1 MQRNSNRGAGHPLPR
16 ICKRSLAAHFYARDS
31 AIAIHWPALIFG
43 GIPEMPLYRT
53 LPSMVAPALCCMLAA
68 MVMPARAAMPS
79 AGRAGQAIEQVL
91 LTQTAGLPGKVRI
104 TVDTQR
110 LDALPPCEAPEA
122 FLPPGVRPWGRI
134 SVGVR
139 CNESPPWTRYV
150 AAHIAL
156 VANYYVAARPIA
168 AGQALT
174 PADVAVREGDLS
186 ALPASVVVD
195 PAQLSGVVAS
205 NRIASGVPIR
215 RELLRGMVLV
225 QQGQS
230 IKLVTRGAGFVASAE
245 GKAMTDAAA
254 GAVVQV
260 KIQGGQLLSGIVQPD
275 GSVERNN

>member
-1 MQRNSNRGAGHPLPR
+1 
-16 ICKRSLAAHFYARDS
+16 
-31 AIAIHWPALIFG
+31 
-43 GIPEMPLYRT
+43 MPLYRT
-53 LPSMVAPALCCMLAA
+53 LLSLVAPALCCVLVAAA
-68 MVMPARAAMPS
+68 MTARGATPPSGS
-79 AGRAGQAIEQVL
+79 AGQVIEQFLVA
-91 LTQTAGLPGKVRI
+91 QTAGLPGKVSI
-104 TVDTQR
+104 TLDTPR
-110 LDALPPCEAPEA
+110 LGALPPCEAPEA

-150 AAHIAL
+150 ATHVAL
-156 VANYYVAARPIA
+156 VASYYVAARSIA

-186 ALPASVVVD
+186 TLPANVVVD
-195 PAQLSGVVAS
+195 PAQLSGVVTS
-205 NRIASGVPIR
+205 NRIASGAPIR
-215 RELLRGMVLV
+215 RELLRGVVLV

-230 IKLVTRGAGFVASAE
+230 IKLVTRGAGFVASAD

-254 GAVVQV
+254 GAVIQV

>member
-1 MQRNSNRGAGHPLPR
+1 
-16 ICKRSLAAHFYARDS
+16 
-31 AIAIHWPALIFG
+31 
-43 GIPEMPLYRT
+43 MPLSRT
-53 LPSMVAPALCCMLAA
+53 LLSLVAPALWGVLAA
-68 MVMPARAAMPS
+68 IAMPARS
-79 AGRAGQAIEQVL
+79 ATPLSGGVGPVIEHFL
-91 LTQTAGLPGKVRI
+91 LTQTAGLPGKVSI
-104 TVDTQR
+104 TIDTPR

-122 FLPPGVRPWGRI
+122 FLPSGVRPWGRV

-150 AAHIAL
+150 AAHVAL
-156 VANYYVAARPIA
+156 VASYYVAARPIA

-186 ALPASVVVD
+186 TLPTSLVVD

-205 NRIASGVPIR
+205 NRIASGAPIR
-215 RELLRGMVLV
+215 RELLRGVVLV

-230 IKLVTRGAGFVASAE
+230 VKLVTRGAGFVASAE
-245 GKAMTDAAA
+245 GKAMTDAAS
-254 GAVVQV
+254 GAVIQV